1 MISINKKSFNIKHF
15 PDNTQCLL
23 NTPALQDDRK
33 DIEFEWKYESHSEL
47 VTLQFLSK
55 HYSEKYP
62 NKAQI
67 LYMPYIP
74 NARMDRVKSD
84 LEVFTLKYFAEIINS
99 LHFKK
104 VIVLDPHS
112 PSSLIS
118 INNIEVLDV
127 YETCIKPI
135 INDIFYVEKNLKHR
149 EDLIIYFPDEGAM
162 KRYSDK
168 IFEDLHCK
176 FIYGEKI
183 RDWNTGE
190 IKELTIHNP
199 FNIDL
204 KDKIILMIDDII
216 SYGGTLFYSVRE
228 LQKLNVGNIYAYATH
243 TENSVLDV
251 KLSKLLSLLESG
263 EVQRLYTTNSLYNKK
278 HNSIYAWHI

>member
-1 MISINKKSFNIKHF
+1 MISINKKSFNVKHF

-23 NTPALQDDRK
+23 NTPILQDDGK
-33 DIEFEWKYESHSEL
+33 DIEFEWKYESDSEL

-67 LYMPYIP
+67 LYMLYIP

-127 YETCIKPI
+127 YKICIKPI

-168 IFEDLHCK
+168 IFEDLRCK
-176 FIYGEKI
+176 FIHGEKI
-183 RDWNTGE
+183 RNWNTGE
-190 IKELTIHNP
+190 IKGLTIHNP

-251 KLSKLLSLLESG
+251 KLSKLLPLLESG
-263 EVQRLYTTNSLYNKK
+263 EVQRLYTTNSLYNK
-278 HNSIYAWHI
+278 NDNV

>member
-1 MISINKKSFNIKHF
+1 M
-15 PDNTQCLL
+15 L
-23 NTPALQDDRK
+23 
-33 DIEFEWKYESHSEL
+33 
-47 VTLQFLSK
+47 
-55 HYSEKYP
+55 
-62 NKAQI
+62 
-67 LYMPYIP
+67 YIP

-84 LEVFTLKYFAEIINS
+84 FEVFTLKYFAEIINS

-118 INNIEVLDV
+118 INNIIVLDV
-127 YETCIKPI
+127 YETCIKPT
-135 INDIFYVEKNLKHR
+135 INDIFYVENNLKHR
-149 EDLIIYFPDEGAM
+149 ENLIIYFPDEGAM

-168 IFEDLHCK
+168 ILEDLHCK
-176 FIYGEKI
+176 FIYGEKV

-243 TENSVLDV
+243 TENNILDV
-251 KLSKLLSLLESG
+251 KLSKLLPLLESG

>member
-1 MISINKKSFNIKHF
+1 MISINKKSLNIKHF
-15 PDNTQCLL
+15 PDNTQRLL
-23 NTPALQDDRK
+23 TPILQNDGE
-33 DIEFEWKYESHSEL
+33 DIEFEWKYENDSEL

-67 LYMPYIP
+67 LYMLYIP

-84 LEVFTLKYFAEIINS
+84 FEVFTLKYFAEIINS

-127 YETCIKPI
+127 YETCIKPT

-162 KRYSDK
+162 KRYSDN
-168 IFEDLHCK
+168 ILEDLHCN
-176 FIYGEKI
+176 FIYGEKV
-183 RDWNTGE
+183 RDWDTGE
-190 IKELTIHNP
+190 IEGLTIHNP

-216 SYGGTLFYSVRE
+216 SYGGTLFYSIRE
-228 LQKLNVGNIYAYATH
+228 LQKLNVVNIYAYATH
-243 TENSVLDV
+243 TENNILDI
-251 KLSKLLSLLESG
+251 KLSKLLPLLESG
-263 EVQRLYTTNSLYNKK
+263 EVRRLYTTNSLYNKK

>member
-23 NTPALQDDRK
+23 NTPTLQDDGK
-33 DIEFEWKYESHSEL
+33 DIEFEWKYEGDSEL

-67 LYMPYIP
+67 LYMLYIP

-216 SYGGTLFYSVRE
+216 SYGGTLF
-228 LQKLNVGNIYAYATH
+228 LFC
-243 TENSVLDV
+243 
-251 KLSKLLSLLESG
+251 
-263 EVQRLYTTNSLYNKK
+263 
-278 HNSIYAWHI
+278 

>member
-23 NTPALQDDRK
+23 NTPALQDDGK
-33 DIEFEWKYESHSEL
+33 DIEFEWKYESDSEL

-74 NARMDRVKSD
+74 NARMDRVKSN

-149 EDLIIYFPDEGAM
+149 EDLIIYFPDEGAVN
-162 KRYSDK
+162 RYSDK

-228 LQKLNVGNIYAYATH
+228 LQKLNVGNIYAYVTH

-251 KLSKLLSLLESG
+251 KLSKLLPLLESG

>member
-1 MISINKKSFNIKHF
+1 MISINKKSLNIKHF
-15 PDNTQCLL
+15 PDNTQRLL
-23 NTPALQDDRK
+23 TPVLQDDVK
-33 DIEFEWKYESHSEL
+33 DIEFEWKYENDSEL

-67 LYMPYIP
+67 LYMLYIP

-84 LEVFTLKYFAEIINS
+84 FEVFTLKYFAEIINS

-127 YETCIKPI
+127 YKTCINPT

-168 IFEDLHCK
+168 ILEDLHCK
-176 FIYGEKI
+176 FIYGEKV

-199 FNIDL
+199 FNIDF
-204 KDKIILMIDDII
+204 KDKIILMIDDIV

-251 KLSKLLSLLESG
+251 KLSKLLPLLESG
-263 EVQRLYTTNSLYNKK
+263 EIQRLYTTNSLYNKK
-278 HNSIYAWHI
+278 HNSIGIWHI

>member
-1 MISINKKSFNIKHF
+1 
-15 PDNTQCLL
+15 
-23 NTPALQDDRK
+23 
-33 DIEFEWKYESHSEL
+33 
-47 VTLQFLSK
+47 
-55 HYSEKYP
+55 
-62 NKAQI
+62 
-67 LYMPYIP
+67 
-74 NARMDRVKSD
+74 MDRVKSD

-127 YETCIKPI
+127 YKICIKPI

-168 IFEDLHCK
+168 IFEDLRCK
-176 FIYGEKI
+176 FIHGEKI
-183 RDWNTGE
+183 RNWNTGE
-190 IKELTIHNP
+190 IKGLTIHNP
-199 FNIDL
+199 FDIDL

-251 KLSKLLSLLESG
+251 KLSKLLPLLESG